1 VDVTGARVQA
11 RRLPRAP
18 GVYRFRDGAGEVLYL
33 GRATSLR
40 QRVLSYWGD
49 LRGRPHLAR
58 MVPSITRVEAV
69 VCDSAHEAA
78 WLERNLLRSSLP
90 PWNRSKQGGQETEVW
105 IRLSDAPRRP
115 GLTVVHERLPAPGAR
130 YFGPYLGGQRVRD
143 AVSGLLRVLPLDYAA
158 DSPAGTALELSRV
171 RGASQADRASLA
183 RSAAAVLDRDPIAAG
198 MVRTELTSR
207 RDAAAAALSFEFA
220 ARLQAEIVALDWV
233 AATQKVTSP
242 EPADYDVC
250 GWADGMLVRFEVR
263 GGRLTSWT
271 QRRCP
276 EAELTDGTPPE
287 WAAFAGRN
295 ARLAA
300 VLAR

>member
-1 VDVTGARVQA
+1 MGIDRIGKNGPPVTVPEVAGPAGSHATGPAFQV
-11 RRLPRAP
+11 PAP
-18 GVYRFRDGAGEVLYL
+18 TAATPAA
-33 GRATSLR
+33 ATSTS
-40 QRVLSYWGD
+40 VD
-49 LRGRPHLAR
+49 P
-58 MVPSITRVEAV
+58 TRA
-69 VCDSAHEAA
+69 
-78 WLERNLLRSSLP
+78 
-90 PWNRSKQGGQETEVW
+90 
-105 IRLSDAPRRP
+105 
-115 GLTVVHERLPAPGAR
+115 
-130 YFGPYLGGQRVRD
+130 
-143 AVSGLLRVLPLDYAA
+143 
-158 DSPAGTALELSRV
+158 AGTALELSRV

-207 RDAAAAALSFEFA
+207 RDAAATALSFEFA